1 MAAKAR
7 RTLGVHSL
15 HSLGVFPSPLW
26 GGVRGGGRAILSQ
39 VAPPRFT
46 RTTPLPTPPP
56 QGGREQ
62 TEFAALICSNIA
74 YASQAGALSDNSHP
88 MPLPL
93 SGLLV
98 VSLEQALA
106 APMCTCRL
114 ADAGA
119 RVIKVERPEG
129 DFARYY
135 DKLAVPKRPS
145 PQPSPRKR
153 GEGAHRASGETQEDD
168 ERTPGESGEGES
180 AYFVWLNRGKESL
193 VLDLARENDKALLA
207 AIIAKADVFV
217 QNLKPGAIAKLGFPP
232 EKLRRAHPR
241 LVICSISGYGEAGPY
256 ARRKAYDML
265 VQAESG
271 LASITG
277 GPEAPA
283 RVGVSICDIAAG
295 MNAYEA
301 ILEAL
306 FFRARSGEGAAISIS
321 MFDAMADWMAVP
333 LIQYEGGAPPKR
345 MGLAHTSIAPYG
357 AFPTKDGADI
367 LISIQSDREWRV
379 LAEKVLG
386 DGALAADPAFA
397 TNVERVKRRA
407 ETDARVAKVFGAME
421 AAALTQKLAEN
432 DIAFARV
439 NTTGDLATHPQLRRI
454 QVATPSGPVSYPAPP
469 ARSDAAQRRYRA
481 VPTLGAH
488 TAKIWA
494 EFMPDA
500 KRS

>member
-1 MAAKAR
+1 
-7 RTLGVHSL
+7 
-15 HSLGVFPSPLW
+15 
-26 GGVRGGGRAILSQ
+26 
-39 VAPPRFT
+39 
-46 RTTPLPTPPP
+46 
-56 QGGREQ
+56 
-62 TEFAALICSNIA
+62 
-74 YASQAGALSDNSHP
+74 

-98 VSLEQALA
+98 VSLEQAVA

-135 DKLAVPKRPS
+135 DKLAVPRARFALSRNSVHSPPPLAGEGQGGGTQQDSSVQARPL
-145 PQPSPRKR
+145 PNPPPRA
-153 GEGAHRASGETQEDD
+153 GEGADRASGKEG
-168 ERTPGESGEGES
+168 PGKS

-193 VLDLARENDKALLA
+193 VLDLAREDDKALLA

-217 QNLKPGAIAKLGFPP
+217 QNLKPGAVGKLGFPVD
-232 EKLRRAHPR
+232 KLRQKHPR
-241 LVICSISGYGEAGPY
+241 LVICSISGYGEEGPY
-256 ARRKAYDML
+256 AKRKAYDML

-283 RVGVSICDIAAG
+283 RVGVSVCDIAAG

-306 FFRARSGEGAAISIS
+306 FSRERTGEGAAISIS

-333 LIQYEGGAPPKR
+333 LIQYEGGAEPKR

-386 DGALAADPAFA
+386 DAVLAADPAFA

-407 ETDARVAKVFGAME
+407 ETDARVADVFGAMQE
-421 AAALTQKLAEN
+421 ATLTQKLAEN

-439 NTTGDLATHPQLRRI
+439 NTVADLAKHPQLSRI
-454 QVATPSGPVSYPAPP
+454 QVATPSGPVSLPAPP
-469 ARSDAAQRRYRA
+469 ARSDAAARRYRA

-488 TAKIWA
+488 TAKVWA
-494 EFMPDA
+494 EFMPGA
-500 KRS
+500 KRSCE